1 MNVLFLIPHF
11 PYPPHSGGTLR
22 NFGMIKGLVDAG
34 YHITLVSF
42 TEAGQTVTGT
52 PLDDL
57 CETVIGVPAPQRST
71 GTRLLELVQGHADMA
86 RRFWSPAFRDRL
98 AALLEARQ
106 FDVIHMDVEMVG
118 YLPLIQEKG
127 GNARLVYD
135 ALNAEYELQARIA
148 GQDARTLSR
157 LPVAL
162 YSWIQSRRLR
172 RVEGKLCAVVDHVF
186 ACSGVDA
193 DLLRDLDHTTTVSV
207 VPNAISVS
215 NYKPADF
222 ARLDL
227 KHPSLVFT
235 GKMDFRPNVDAV
247 MWLAN
252 DILPRIQEKVPG
264 THLYIVGQ
272 QPHARME
279 ELQSREDI
287 TITGTV
293 PQVQPYVMSC
303 DVYVASLRMGSGTRF
318 KLLEAMSMNAPVVST
333 SIGAEGLEVTS
344 GHHLLLADTAVEFA
358 QQVVRLL
365 KDESLRS
372 RIVKNGRALVES
384 NYDWSVIVPRI
395 EAGYRPP
402 ALITDETAQP

>member
-1 MNVLFLIPHF
+1 MNILFLIPHF

-22 NFGMIKGLVDAG
+22 NFGMIKGLADAG
-34 YHITLVSF
+34 YHITLMTF
-42 TEAGQTVTGT
+42 NETGQDLTGT
-52 PLDDL
+52 PLDTL
-57 CETVIGVPAPQRST
+57 CDVVISVPAPARPT
-71 GTRLLELVQGHADMA
+71 WTRLLELVQGHTDMA
-86 RRFWSPAFRDRL
+86 RRFWSQAFQAQLRD
-98 AALLEARQ
+98 LLGSQ
-106 FDVIHMDVEMVG
+106 HFDVIHMDIEMAG

-127 GNARLVYD
+127 GDARLVYD
-135 ALNAEYELQARIA
+135 ALNAEYELQSRIA

-172 RVEGKLCAVVDHVF
+172 QVEGKLCEAVDHVF

-207 VPNAISVS
+207 VPNAITVS
-215 NYKPADF
+215 NYNPADF
-222 ARLDL
+222 QRLDL

-235 GKMDFRPNVDAV
+235 GKMDFRPNVDAA

-252 DILPRIQEKVPG
+252 DILPRIREKVPG

-272 QPHARME
+272 QPHAR
-279 ELQSREDI
+279 LDSLRDREDI
-287 TITGTV
+287 TITGAV
-293 PQVQPYVMSC
+293 DQIQPYVMST
-303 DVYVASLRMGSGTRF
+303 DVYVAPLRMGSGTRF

-344 GHHLLLADTAVEFA
+344 GHHLLLADTVVEFA

-365 KDESLRS
+365 KDESLRGQM
-372 RIVKNGRALVES
+372 VKNGRVLVES

-402 ALITDETAQP
+402 TLITDERAQP